1 MIRITLILNVLVLLT
16 LYKTTIN
23 AVPALKK
30 RQINGI
36 DFTTD
41 LHDPFKPLDPTP
53 EPITRDYFLT
63 LSRAHLAPDG
73 FTRPVWTSNG
83 QYPGPMIRA
92 NKGDR
97 ILVYVINNLDD
108 NVTIHWHGIFQKG
121 TTYYDGV
128 AGQVSFEQYVVY
140 S

>member
-16 LYKTTIN
+16 LYTTAIN

-30 RQINGI
+30 HQINGI
-36 DFTTD
+36 NFTTD

-53 EPITRDYFLT
+53 EPITRDFFLT
-63 LSRAHLAPDG
+63 LSRANLAPDG

-83 QYPGPMIRA
+83 QYPGPMIQA
-92 NKGDR
+92 NKGDQ
-97 ILVYVINNLDD
+97 ILVYIINNLDD

-128 AGQVSFEQYVVY
+128 AGQVSYDELI
-140 S
+140 